1 MCLVI
6 GDDCPSFSAG
16 RAVGTY
22 VAVMK
27 RLTRAISAAA
37 LATAM
42 AVTAAPAIAQD
53 SSPAPTMWVASIPPP
68 VSAGSA
74 QYVLP
79 GDLMMKKS
87 RGDRSLGKVSLVD
100 VVEKL
105 ERLQDKGRSVGG
117 NLNIRGRILVMK
129 GLPTIKDD
137 GTVKVRVVQ
146 GRGTRSIVV
155 PRMDPKALM
164 YSCPPGQVLTGVTS
178 SGQPICS

>member
-1 MCLVI
+1 
-6 GDDCPSFSAG
+6 
-16 RAVGTY
+16 
-22 VAVMK
+22 
-27 RLTRAISAAA
+27 
-37 LATAM
+37 
-42 AVTAAPAIAQD
+42 
-53 SSPAPTMWVASIPPP
+53 
-68 VSAGSA
+68 
-74 QYVLP
+74 
-79 GDLMMKKS
+79 MKKS